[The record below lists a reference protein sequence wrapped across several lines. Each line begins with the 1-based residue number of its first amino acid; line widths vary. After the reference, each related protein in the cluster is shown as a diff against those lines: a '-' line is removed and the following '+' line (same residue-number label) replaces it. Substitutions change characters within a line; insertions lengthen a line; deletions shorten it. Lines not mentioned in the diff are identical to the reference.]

1 MQRVLVTPRPN
12 LDQRIKESA
21 FDFASTRGQV
31 YWDESAYYRFS
42 SHQIKNDLEAAS
54 GELAALCLDFVGF
67 AVRDEEILSRMGIPP
82 EMCDL
87 IAESWRK
94 SDSSLYGR
102 FDLAY
107 DGQSHPK
114 LLEYNADTPSA
125 LYETSVFQWFWLEDV
140 IAQTLVPNTSDQF
153 NSIHDALL
161 ETFSALKETFSLNTI
176 HLACMMDAPEDRF
189 LIAYLSDVAAQS
201 GFSVTQLALA
211 DIGTTWD
218 GPFIDLKNEPIQLL
232 FKLYPWEWMWKDEF
246 IRSGSMRTT
255 RFLEPPWKA
264 LLSNKALLPL
274 LWARE
279 PKHPNLLPSY
289 FEDDPARTN
298 LSGRYVRKPQFSREG
313 HNVTIFDDKGIVDS
327 TDGPYKSGPH
337 ILQAS
342 AAIPSF
348 AGNFP
353 IVGSWIISDKPCG
366 IGIRED
372 KSLIIKDS
380 SRFVP
385 HVVID

>member
-94 SDSSLYGR
+94 SDPSLYGR

-264 LLSNKALLPL
+264 VRISCRLQPRSLHSLATFLSLEVGLFLTNLAGSGLEKINLSLLKILRDLFPTSSSINLMTDVSGVVACASCHSRLPL
-274 LWARE
+274 SSGNSGFSCE
-279 PKHPNLLPSY
+279 LL
-289 FEDDPARTN
+289 
-298 LSGRYVRKPQFSREG
+298 Q
-313 HNVTIFDDKGIVDS
+313 
-327 TDGPYKSGPH
+327 
-337 ILQAS
+337 S
-342 AAIPSF
+342 A
-348 AGNFP
+348 
-353 IVGSWIISDKPCG
+353 
-366 IGIRED
+366 
-372 KSLIIKDS
+372 
-380 SRFVP
+380 
-385 HVVID
+385 